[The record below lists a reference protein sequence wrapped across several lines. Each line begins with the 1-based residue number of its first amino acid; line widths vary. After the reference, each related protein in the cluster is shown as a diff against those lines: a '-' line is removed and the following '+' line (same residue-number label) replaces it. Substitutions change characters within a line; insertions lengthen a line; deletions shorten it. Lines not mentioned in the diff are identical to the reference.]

1 MQCGGERE
9 TGIQLS
15 FNRFI
20 QNLFGTFKRNLRL
33 EVLMLSRSLMIVT
46 LMALCS
52 PAEAVVQR
60 HGILVGEILKL
71 DAGAKTVLV
80 KAADGTEHTFHVV
93 GKTAFHGARV
103 TAAGGKD
110 EFHGLTS
117 GSKIAVHYSAKGT
130 EETAEEI
137 DDIGKDGLKA
147 TDATLTHIDRGAKTL
162 TVKTANGSEETYR
175 LTESAAKDA
184 GKDIGGGAE
193 KSTKVTVYYTEKGGH
208 KVAHFFKRAL

>member
-1 MQCGGERE
+1 MGKNGV
-9 TGIQLS
+9 L
-15 FNRFI
+15 RFSWTI
-20 QNLFGTFKRNLRL
+20 SQKSVPMLLRL
-33 EVLMLSRSLMIVT
+33 LMVFMVVG
-46 LMALCS
+46 LCS
-52 PAEAVVQR
+52 PAHAVVER

-71 DAGAKTVLV
+71 DNGAKTVLV
-80 KAADGTEHTFHVV
+80 KMADGTEHTFHVV
-93 GKTAFHGARV
+93 GRTAFHGAKA

-110 EFHGLTS
+110 AFHGLTK
-117 GSKIAVHYSAKGT
+117 GSQIAVHYTAKGT

-184 GKDIGGGAE
+184 EKDIAGGAE
-193 KSTKVTVYYTEKGGH
+193 KSSKVTVYYTEEGGH
-208 KVAHFFKRAL
+208 KVAHFFKKVI